1 MNAKNALFDQI
12 IIGNY
17 KMTGQAKNVKTF
29 AGIGFV
35 IQPKGR

>member
-1 MNAKNALFDQI
+1 MNAKNALFDEI

-17 KMTGQAKNVKTF
+17 KMTGQDINVKTSD
-29 AGIGFV
+29 GIGHV